1 MAANTALV
9 TQLLDGLGIL
19 IKNQYCSEESYHH
32 ISVALAALSSKD
44 GTSKAIQIGI
54 YRKPEQLAE
63 YMIKTGLVRRLKK
76 ITALP
81 DERVQLQI
89 AKIISNLSAFG

>member
-1 MAANTALV
+1 MVLTRQ
-9 TQLLDGLGIL
+9 T
-19 IKNQYCSEESYHH
+19 
-32 ISVALAALSSKD
+32 
-44 GTSKAIQIGI
+44 
-54 YRKPEQLAE
+54 EQLAE

-89 AKIISNLSAFG
+89 AKIISNLSAFGTLHGSVTCMTLFICRKLEKDNCCPRMVRAITVLG